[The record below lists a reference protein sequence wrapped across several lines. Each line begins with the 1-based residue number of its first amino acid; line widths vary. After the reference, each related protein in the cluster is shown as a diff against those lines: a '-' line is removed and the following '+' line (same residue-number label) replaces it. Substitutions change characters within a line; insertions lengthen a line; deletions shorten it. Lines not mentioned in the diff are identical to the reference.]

1 MRSLIF
7 LALLVLALFVLS
19 SCHKDKDCCGRCV
32 ECELYETFEFPPA
45 RLHTDECSFQEEV
58 FRLTGADM
66 PPMTDSGSYATGLII
81 NAKKTSVICYY
92 K

>member
-7 LALLVLALFVLS
+7 LVAIALVLFMS
-19 SCHKDKDCCGRCV
+19 SCYKNKDCCGSCV

-81 NAKKTSVICYY
+81 NGRKTSVICYRQ
-92 K
+92 